1 MENVWP
7 PKEDLRE
14 RNQNLLIALVTAT
27 SIVLGVATLPISPQ
41 SLFALAVPVSLGAA
55 VFARERSL
63 RYEANTW
70 RSVFREGATLLV
82 DGRAYLALTPDG
94 RYLHC
99 SLASGSFVEQEVAGL
114 TMLKVEAPMPD
125 YPEWSLRCER
135 VADEPLHIR
144 FRAPRDAEAWY
155 WRLLTLRPE
164 LGRDVELM
172 RAQDLWIPAGTKL
185 PDQFLSQW
193 AYPAAAS
200 PAAGEVLLLARIS
213 PEYAGLVSENLE
225 RRNIPARTSL
235 ALAPPELAI
244 ARVDG
249 TDFPTTV
256 TPTGKPL
263 IQVSAKL
270 VDTFRT
276 LNIAMGLTLTMLA
289 LMEVQVWG
297 AFAMVALLILADQPG
312 IFFGLNYRRG
322 SLIQSGLHPQEL
334 LALHQAPSREKGVF
348 VFIPENGETG
358 YYRDHFDTHTF
369 QVREVRDVTLHVGE
383 HRKGMTIAL
392 AVAELSFI
400 TETRRDTERLY
411 CQLLSGLNGNPHCVW
426 NRPRDWVTV
435 TITGGKLA
443 ATANIHLWEEWLDL
457 DHHSMLEPL
466 PIGPLVGPV
475 SPAFGAALV
484 SFLTENDGEAGSTP
498 FSTTDPKP
506 YCLPPG
512 RPYVSALVRAAERT
526 PTEKTGHPGL

>member
-7 PKEDLRE
+7 PREDRRE

-27 SIVLGVATLPISPQ
+27 SVVLGVATIPISPLGLLGLGIPA
-41 SLFALAVPVSLGAA
+41 SLFAA
-55 VFARERSL
+55 VFARERRL
-63 RYEANTW
+63 RYEASTW

-99 SLASGSFVEQEVAGL
+99 SLPSGSFVEQEVAAL
-114 TMLKVEAPMPD
+114 TRLKVEPPMPA

-172 RAQDLWIPAGTKL
+172 RAQDLWIPAGTTL
-185 PDQFLSQW
+185 PEHFLSKW

-200 PAAGEVLLLARIS
+200 TAAGEVLLLARVS
-213 PEYAGLVSENLE
+213 PEYAGLVSEHLE
-225 RRNIPARTSL
+225 RSNIHARTSL
-235 ALAPPELAI
+235 ALAPSQLAI

-249 TDFPTTV
+249 TDLPSKV
-256 TPTGKPL
+256 TPNGKPL
-263 IQVSAKL
+263 IQVSAKQ
-270 VDTFRT
+270 VDTLRN
-276 LNIAMGLTLTMLA
+276 LNIVLGALLTISA
-289 LMEVQVWG
+289 LMEMQVWG
-297 AFAMVALLILADQPG
+297 AFAMFALLVLADPSGVLPG
-312 IFFGLNYRRG
+312 LKDRRG

-334 LALHQAPSREKGVF
+334 LALHQAPSREEGVF

-358 YYRDHFDTHTF
+358 YYRDDFDTHTF

-383 HRKGMTIAL
+383 YRKGMTIAL
-392 AVAELSFI
+392 ALAELSLI
-400 TETRRDTERLY
+400 SETRQDAERLY
-411 CQLLSGLNGNPHCVW
+411 CQLLSGLNNPHCAW

-443 ATANIHLWEEWLDL
+443 ATANIHLWGEWLDL
-457 DHHSMLEPL
+457 DHHLMLEPL

-484 SFLTENDGEAGSTP
+484 SFITEHDGEAVCTP
-498 FSTTDPKP
+498 FSTADPKP

-512 RPYVSALVRAAERT
+512 RPYVSALVRSAERGSIS
-526 PTEKTGHPGL
+526 KTSLP